1 MVHSNILTNHFNKN
15 IMINKIT
22 ALTAILTFLISLPVY
37 SQYNKED
44 QWTKQEWREANTAR
58 FHFYM
63 SKRVRE
69 SIRFHNLAR
78 MYPDKFSEVY
88 LDSLDNSKDVSV
100 LRKALKISTP
110 MQKLKP
116 SVNLYL
122 SSQIHSVYSGIS
134 GHTGHALF
142 LPRMILVKPLS
153 FQGTGENCAY
163 GSYHPLDVSVGLL
176 LSPGHRKNI
185 LSENFSRVGG
195 SRFFHSGYGTNTVFN
210 YAPANWIDFS
220 TRIKPDKQDIGIIL
234 GTSNSFNKL
243 MLDVGIAY
251 HARHQEFKEYMLELK
266 YHKGVV
272 NHNTDGLSLTVATG
286 NFFGVGMIHSGVK
299 TSVFINDGSTSL
311 YVTPEINIALNI
323 KFFIKR
329 GSYGYSSSKDVVS
342 MYRLS
347 YGYNM
352 PVLGDKNINI
362 SKHNIGLSKYINL
375 GTRNN

>member
-1 MVHSNILTNHFNKN
+1 MKK
-15 IMINKIT
+15 NKII
-22 ALTAILTFLISLPVY
+22 ALTTILILLISLPVY
-37 SQYNKED
+37 SQYNKKD
-44 QWTKQEWREANTAR
+44 QWKKQEWRKANTAR

-78 MYPDKFSEVY
+78 LYPDKFSEVY
-88 LDSLDNSKDVSV
+88 LDSLENSKKVIV
-100 LRKALKISTP
+100 LRKSLKKSSP

-116 SVNLYL
+116 SVKLYL
-122 SSQIHSVYSGIS
+122 SSQIHTIYSGIS

-153 FQGTGENCAY
+153 FRGAGENCAY
-163 GSYHPLDVSVGLL
+163 GSYHPLDVTMGLL
-176 LSPGHRKNI
+176 LSPGHRRNI
-185 LSENFSRVGG
+185 LSQDFYRVGG
-195 SRFFHSGYGTNTVFN
+195 SRFLHWGYRTNTVFN

-220 TRIKPDKQDIGIIL
+220 TRIKSDKQDIGIVL

-243 MLDVGIAY
+243 MLDVGFAY

-272 NHNTDGLSLTVATG
+272 NHNTDGLSFTVATG
-286 NFFGVGMIHSGVK
+286 SFNGIGMMHSGVK
-299 TSVFINDGSTSL
+299 TSVFSNDGITSL
-311 YVTPEINIALNI
+311 YVTPEINLAINI

-329 GSYGYSSSKDVVS
+329 GSYGYYFPEDVVS

-347 YGYNM
+347 YGYNHA
-352 PVLGDKNINI
+352 I
-362 SKHNIGLSKYINL
+362 SKNKNSDIVKHSIGFSKYINL
-375 GTRNN
+375 RKKDNL

>member
-1 MVHSNILTNHFNKN
+1 MKK
-15 IMINKIT
+15 NKII
-22 ALTAILTFLISLPVY
+22 ALTTILILLISIPVY
-37 SQYNKED
+37 SQYNKKD
-44 QWTKQEWREANTAR
+44 QWTKQEWKEANTAR

-78 MYPDKFSEVY
+78 LYPDKFSEVY
-88 LDSLDNSKDVSV
+88 LDSLGKSKKAKV
-100 LRKALKISTP
+100 LRKALKKSRP

-122 SSQIHSVYSGIS
+122 SSQIHSIYSGIS

-142 LPRMILVKPLS
+142 RPRVALVKPFS
-153 FQGTGENCAY
+153 FWEAGENCAY
-163 GSYHPLDVSVGLL
+163 GSYHPLDISLGLL

-185 LSENFSRVGG
+185 LSEDFYRVGG
-195 SRFFHSGYGTNTVFN
+195 SRFLHWGYGTNTVFN

-220 TRIKPDKQDIGIIL
+220 TRIKADKQDIGIIL
-234 GTSNSFNKL
+234 GTSNSFNRL
-243 MLDVGIAY
+243 MLDGGVAY

-266 YHKGVV
+266 YHKGVI
-272 NHNTDGLSLTVATG
+272 NHNTDGVSLTVATG
-286 NFFGVGMIHSGVK
+286 GFFGVGMMHSGIK
-299 TSVFINDGSTSL
+299 TAVFSNDGSTSL
-311 YVTPEINIALNI
+311 YVTPEINLSLNI

-329 GSYGYSSSKDVVS
+329 GSYGYYFPEDVVS

-347 YGYNM
+347 YGYNI
-352 PVLGDKNINI
+352 PILGKENTNI